1 MDTALALD
9 HVGVCGG
16 DLNAMAEAYEHL
28 GFTLSAQSQQ
38 SGRRRPDLPVETYG
52 TANRC
57 AMFQHGYLE
66 LLGIIDRTKYDH
78 DLGKFLARYTG
89 AHIIAFSMDDENANL
104 DRLRASGVACTG
116 PAHLQRPTGRDGAL
130 FRSVRLP
137 YPDAPEGRLQLT
149 RKFTPE
155 LLWQEPWMDHANRV
169 VALESVLVLSAD
181 IESSARRFSQLCGI
195 PFHPDSDEGFTLSL
209 PGGRGAAG
217 PKSQQMTTRVR
228 IVTEATLSRIVPGFV
243 AAASPCIAA
252 AVLRTDDGNAAF
264 VSIAKNV
271 GIAVTDGPEGPV
283 IPASQAC
290 GMALVLQNTV
300 STQLD

>member
-9 HVGVCGG
+9 HVGVCGS
-16 DLNAMAEAYEHL
+16 DLNAMAEAYERL

-57 AMFQHGYLE
+57 AMFHHGFLE
-66 LLGIIDRTKYDH
+66 LLGIIDRSKYDH
-78 DLGKFLARYTG
+78 DLGKFLARYAG

-104 DRLRASGVACTG
+104 DRLRASGVPCTG
-116 PAHLQRPTGRDGAL
+116 PAYLQRPVGKDGAL

-169 VALESVLVLSAD
+169 IALESVLVLSKD

-195 PFHPDSDEGFTLSL
+195 QFLPDSYGGYVVTL

-217 PKSQQMTTRVR
+217 PKSQQMATHVR
-228 IVTEATLSRIVPGFV
+228 IVNEAALSRIVPGF
-243 AAASPCIAA
+243 AAVASPCIAA
-252 AVLRTDDGNAAF
+252 VVLRTDDGNAAF
-264 VSIAKNV
+264 TSIAKNA
-271 GIAVTDGPEGPV
+271 GIELCDGPEGPV
-283 IPASQAC
+283 IPASDAC

-300 STQLD
+300 SGQ

>member
-16 DLNAMAEAYEHL
+16 DLNVMTRAYERL

-38 SGRRRPDLPVETYG
+38 SGRRRPELPVETYG

-57 AMFQHGYLE
+57 AMFRHGFLE
-66 LLGIIDRTKYDH
+66 LLGIIDRTKFDH
-78 DLGKFLARYTG
+78 DLGKFLARYSG

-116 PAHLQRPTGRDGAL
+116 PAYLQRPVGKDGAL

-155 LLWQEPWMDHANRV
+155 LLWQDPLMDHANRV
-169 VALESVLVLSAD
+169 VALESVLVLSPD
-181 IESSARRFSQLCGI
+181 TESSARRFSQLCGI
-195 PFHPDSDEGFTLSL
+195 PFQPDSEGGFVLTL

-217 PKSQQMTTRVR
+217 PNSEQMATRVR
-228 IVTEATLSRIVPGFV
+228 IVNEAALSRIVPGFV
-243 AAASPCIAA
+243 ALASPCIAA
-252 AVLRTDDGNAAF
+252 VVLRTDDGNAAF
-264 VSIAKNV
+264 TTIAKNA
-271 GIAVTDGPEGPV
+271 GIAVCDGPEGPV
-283 IPASQAC
+283 IPASHAC
-290 GMALVLQNTV
+290 GMALILQRTV
-300 STQLD
+300 STQ

>member
-16 DLNAMAEAYEHL
+16 DLNSMVEAYERL
-28 GFTLSAQSQQ
+28 GFTLSPQSQQ

-57 AMFQHGYLE
+57 AMFHHGYLE

-104 DRLRASGVACTG
+104 DRLRASGVPCTG
-116 PAHLQRPTGRDGAL
+116 PAHLQRPTGTDGTL

-149 RKFTPE
+149 RKLTPE
-155 LLWQEPWMDHANRV
+155 LLWQEPWMDHTNHV
-169 VALESVLVLSAD
+169 VALESVLVMSAD

-195 PFHPDSDEGFTLSL
+195 PAKPDPDEGFILTL
-209 PGGRGAAG
+209 PGGCGAAG
-217 PKSQQMTTRVR
+217 PKSQQMKTRVR

-243 AAASPCIAA
+243 AEASPCIAA
-252 AVLRTDDGNAAF
+252 AILRTDDGNAAF
-264 VSIAKNV
+264 VSIAKNA
-271 GIAVTDGPEGPV
+271 GIAMHDGPEGPV
-283 IPASQAC
+283 VPANQAG
-290 GMALVLQNTV
+290 GMALVLQNTAIDAV
-300 STQLD
+300 